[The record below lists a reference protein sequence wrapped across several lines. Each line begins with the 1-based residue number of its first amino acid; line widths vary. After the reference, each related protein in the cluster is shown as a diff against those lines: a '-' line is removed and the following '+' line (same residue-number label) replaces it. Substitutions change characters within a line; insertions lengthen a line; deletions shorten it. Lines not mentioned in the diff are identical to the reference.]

1 MYDLLKGI
9 RILDLSAV
17 VLGPFATRYLGDFG
31 ADVIKVE
38 PPTGDI
44 FRQVEPAR
52 SKAMGAGHLAFNR
65 NKRSLCLNLKDAADR
80 QRFMALLKDADALVH
95 NMRPAAARR
104 LGLEP
109 ARIRRDYPRLVYC
122 VAPGFASRGRDAERP
137 AYDDIIQAAAGIA
150 HLNRDQ
156 DGAPRFLPTVLCD
169 KIGGLHLALAV
180 LAGVVQQL
188 GTGAGCVIEA
198 PMFEGLVSF
207 LMAEHLAGETFR
219 PALGEIGY
227 RRLMT
232 EQRRPFPT
240 KDGYIRV
247 LPYNG
252 KHWADFLK
260 LAGRDDLAA
269 ADWVRDAAKRG
280 ENIGRLYAIVAALMP
295 ERTTAAWLEL
305 LRESDIPCAPVNAP
319 EALFDDPQLQDVK
332 LFQDVEH
339 PTEGPLRAIRPAFWV
354 EGAGQCPDRPA
365 PALSPTGAEIAWRP
379 RASKTR
385 R

>member
-44 FRQVEPAR
+44 FRQVGPAR
-52 SKAMGAGHLAFNR
+52 SEAMGAGHLAFNR
-65 NKRSLCLNLKDAADR
+65 NKRSLGLNLKDAADH
-80 QRFMALLKDADALVH
+80 QRFIALLKDADALVH

-109 ARIRRDYPRLVYC
+109 ERIRRDYPRLVYC
-122 VAPGFASRGRDAERP
+122 VAPGFGSRGRHAERP
-137 AYDDIIQAAAGIA
+137 AYDDIIQAASGIA

-169 KIGGLHLALAV
+169 KVGGLHLALAV
-180 LAGVVQQL
+180 LAGLAQQRE
-188 GTGAGCVIEA
+188 TGAGCVIEA

-219 PALGEIGY
+219 PARGEIGY
-227 RRLMT
+227 RRLLA

-240 KDGYIRV
+240 KDGYISV

-252 KHWADFLK
+252 KHWADFLR
-260 LAGRDDLAA
+260 LAGRGDLAA
-269 ADWVRDAAKRG
+269 ADWVREPAKRS
-280 ENIGRLYAIVAALMP
+280 ENIGRLYAIIAALMP
-295 ERTTAAWLEL
+295 ERTTAAWLDL
-305 LRESDIPCAPVNAP
+305 LREADIPCAPVNAL
-319 EALFDDPQLQDVK
+319 ADLFSDPQLEDVG

-339 PTEGPLRAIRPAFWV
+339 PDEGPLRAIRSPFWV
-354 EGAGQCPDRPA
+354 EGARQCPDRPA
-365 PALSPTGAEIAWRP
+365 PALSPAGAEIAWAP
-379 RASKTR
+379 RGGNTR

>member
-9 RILDLSAV
+9 RILDLSSV

-38 PPTGDI
+38 PPAGDI
-44 FRQVEPAR
+44 FRHVGPAR

-65 NKRSLCLNLKDAADR
+65 NKRAISLNLKDPADHK
-80 QRFMALLKDADALVH
+80 RFIALLKDADALVH
-95 NMRPAAARR
+95 NMRPAAAKR

-109 ARIRRDYPRLVYC
+109 GLIRQNYPRLVYC
-122 VAPGFASRGRDAERP
+122 LAPGFGSRGRHADRP
-137 AYDDIIQAAAGIA
+137 AYDDIIQAASGIA

-156 DGAPRFLPTVLCD
+156 NGAPRFLPTVLCD

-188 GTGAGCVIEA
+188 RTGAGCVIEA

-219 PALGEIGY
+219 PALGGIGY
-227 RRLMT
+227 RRVLAR
-232 EQRRPFPT
+232 QRRPFPT
-240 KDGYIRV
+240 RDGYISV

-260 LAGRDDLAA
+260 LAGRGDLAA
-269 ADWVRDAAKRG
+269 ADWVQAPAKRS

-319 EALFDDPQLQDVK
+319 EELFNDPQLQDVS

-365 PALSPTGAEIAWRP
+365 PALSPAGAEIAWRP
-379 RASKTR
+379 RADKTR